1 MEYRKLPHG
10 SENISILGM
19 GTSSIGAS
27 GEKEIRETLRL
38 ALENGIN
45 YFDMAS
51 ADAAPFAAFGKE
63 LGSARKNVYFQI
75 HFVFYLIIIKAYDF
89 PVLFKLKWGIIHLHA
104 HTHHFLAIF
113 HYE

>member
-1 MEYRKLPHG
+1 MIAAITQQGRIYMEYRKLPHG

-45 YFDMAS
+45 YNALS
-51 ADAAPFAAFGKE
+51 NAGEKSSG
-63 LGSARKNVYFQI
+63 LYFLQS
-75 HFVFYLIIIKAYDF
+75 LQPAL
-89 PVLFKLKWGIIHLHA
+89 PVPC
-104 HTHHFLAIF
+104 
-113 HYE
+113 